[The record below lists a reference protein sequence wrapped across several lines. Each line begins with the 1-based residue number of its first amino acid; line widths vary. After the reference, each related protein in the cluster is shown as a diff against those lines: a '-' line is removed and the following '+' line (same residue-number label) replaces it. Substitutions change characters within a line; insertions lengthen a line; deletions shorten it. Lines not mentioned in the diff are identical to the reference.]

1 MALRAL
7 KPRESM
13 RHIEDSLA
21 VGAGELD
28 LRRIDA
34 VGGHVLRPR
43 RRLGKRALVGLTV
56 VGLGLGPGHQLRRK
70 HLRQLARAADEF
82 RDSRRDCKDLMAAGA
97 PHLHTSDGSGAG
109 GRQLRWD

>member
-7 KPRESM
+7 KARESM
-13 RHIEDSLA
+13 RHIENSLA

-34 VGGHVLRPR
+34 VGGHVLQPR
-43 RRLGKRALVGLTV
+43 RRLGKRALVGLV
-56 VGLGLGPGHQLRRK
+56 VVGLGPGHQLRRK

-82 RDSRRDCKDLMAAGA
+82 RDSRRDCQDLMAAGA
-97 PHLHTSDGSGAG
+97 PHLHTSDRSGAG